1 MVVTLLLNS
10 AILFQAEGWKGGEGE
25 EKEGGVERRGGARK
39 GRPKEGW
46 REGERKGWKKKRGR
60 REGGRE
66 EEREGERKEQGG
78 RRDKEVRAE
87 GSRQENRQCSA
98 LEEKIY
104 GRLLHQ
110 MVGFLFSPFSAH
122 AASTAA
128 AATTASSYQ
137 GGRCDST
144 ARDVPFTGRR
154 SCALCTGGEQRAG
167 RLGCHQPPTD
177 DSVITCQ

>member
-1 MVVTLLLNS
+1 M
-10 AILFQAEGWKGGEGE
+10 
-25 EKEGGVERRGGARK
+25 ERRRRVRK

-46 REGERKGWKKKRGR
+46 REGEWKGWKKKRGR

-66 EEREGERKEQGG
+66 GGRVGRRKKRTGR

-87 GSRQENRQCSA
+87 GSRQSSA
-98 LEEKIY
+98 LEETCSVYIYIY

-128 AATTASSYQ
+128 TATTASSYQ
-137 GGRCDST
+137 G
-144 ARDVPFTGRR
+144 
-154 SCALCTGGEQRAG
+154 
-167 RLGCHQPPTD
+167 
-177 DSVITCQ
+177 